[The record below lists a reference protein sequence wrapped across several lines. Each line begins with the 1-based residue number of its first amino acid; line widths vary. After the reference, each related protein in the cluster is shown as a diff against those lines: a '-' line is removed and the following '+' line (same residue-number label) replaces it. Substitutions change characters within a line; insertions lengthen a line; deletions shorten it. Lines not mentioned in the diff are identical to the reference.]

1 MIRVGII
8 GLGGIA
14 SVHIAAYSR
23 IEGVRLVCAADALGE
38 RARGYEA
45 IRGTGVK
52 LYTDAEE
59 MMKNEQLDAVDI
71 CAPSFLHKELSL
83 KALELGLNV
92 LCEKPMALNS
102 TDAELMADVAEK
114 ADSIFMI
121 AQLIRFAAP
130 YMHLRDT
137 VASGRLGK
145 PVSFSFS
152 RLSATPRWRL
162 EGGAVDGKL
171 NGGVMLDLSI
181 HDVDFIYSLFGE
193 PKDIVGVYHP
203 MTESDQNDYYTAELV
218 YDNVTVRV
226 TGGFYVP
233 DIAFA
238 AEFHAI
244 FEGGEIRLDRFGNL
258 YENGKLLD
266 IKDEEYEGAISGL
279 NISMSECFVRE
290 INYFIECVRA
300 KATPEIAL
308 PASTAAAISLAERI
322 IKSCKEV

>member
-14 SVHIAAYSR
+14 SVHIAAYRR
-23 IEGVRLVCAADALGE
+23 IQGATLVCVADALGE

-52 LYTDAEE
+52 LYTDADE
-59 MMKNEQLDAVDI
+59 MMKNEKLDVIDI
-71 CAPSFLHKELSL
+71 CAPSFLHKELSV
-83 KALELGLNV
+83 KALSYGFNV
-92 LCEKPMALNS
+92 LCEKPMALTS
-102 TDAELMADVAEK
+102 TDAELIADAAKK
-114 ADSIFMI
+114 ADSVFMT

-130 YMHLRDT
+130 YMYLSDT
-137 VASGRLGK
+137 VKSKRLGK
-145 PVSFSFS
+145 PLSLNFS
-152 RLSATPRWRL
+152 RLSAIPRWRL
-162 EGGAVDGKL
+162 EGGKKDGAQ

-193 PKDIVGVYHP
+193 PGDIVGIYHP
-203 MTESDQNDYYTAELV
+203 MREGDQNDYYTADLI
-218 YDNVTVRV
+218 YDGLTVRV

-244 FEGGEIRLDRFGNL
+244 FEDGEIRLDRFGKL
-258 YENGKLLD
+258 YENGRLLD

-290 INYFIECVRA
+290 IAYFVDCVRS
-300 KATPEIAL
+300 KRSPEAAL
-308 PASTAAAISLAERI
+308 PDSTACGIALAERI
-322 IKSCKEV
+322 IKGCKEV